1 MASIIRVKR
10 STGTTAPG
18 SLQFGELG
26 LTIGTGTQANKG
38 ERLFVGDNSGNVDV
52 VGGRYFTDLM
62 VHAPGT
68 VASVTNPTTAANGFV
83 AILDQNRKVD
93 LWNVDNLTLDGN
105 TFSST
110 NTNGDINIDP
120 NGSGEIVIPDDTF
133 LTFGT
138 GKDSKIEYDENG
150 SDQLKVTGADVNID
164 ITTQSTSSTTG
175 ALIVDGGVGIAKD
188 LNVGGTT
195 QSNSKDTGAFVIEG
209 GVGIEKNLNVGGNI
223 NIVGIVTFNDHIKL
237 PDSKELRF
245 GDSNDLVIEHDGSHS
260 RIKDTGTGNLNIQAS
275 VAAIQNAA
283 GTENCAVFNQN
294 GSVELYF
301 DNAKKL
307 ATRIDGVEVTG
318 TTDTDNLVVSGVA
331 TVASAKI
338 SDLTSGRVV
347 LAGTAGELE
356 DSGNLTFNGTKL
368 TVTGNAQ
375 ITSDLDVDGGAN
387 ISGGETVLSSAT
399 VSDLTNNRLVIVGAS
414 GALED
419 DANLTFDGSQLSVVG
434 IITHVG
440 KMVNTGGIEIDSV
453 GISSNIIATRNGAGD
468 QLFIDPFP
476 SGGSNE
482 GTVIIKGDLQ
492 VDGTTTTVNST
503 TATVNDPI
511 MRVGDV
517 TSIRTV
523 MSPVSSG
530 ANTIVVDS
538 VTGLATD
545 DIISATGIPG
555 NTTIS
560 SINTGT
566 KTLTISN
573 NTTAG
578 ITTSTQLTITHAKDT
593 NTDRGISFN
602 YNTSSGTANNKLGFF
617 GMDDSQ
623 VGANGSRVWTY
634 VPEATNTA
642 EVISGTKGYLDIKG
656 IYYQSGDFS
665 THGITYFDST
675 GLQNSTTAPSAAT
688 FTSTQLLTA
697 VTEIAITLGSAQ
709 SVVAGDLV
717 TQAGGGSQQGVVKS
731 TSNSTTVTLIGVTG
745 TFNTSADLI
754 LNGTGTGK
762 TPTNVSTTYTS
773 KPMWTTT
780 IDGGTF

>member
-93 LWNVDNLTLDGN
+93 VWNVDNLTLDGN

-110 NTNGDINIDP
+110 DTNGDINIDP

-150 SDQLKVTGADVNID
+150 TDQLNITGADVRINI
-164 ITTQSTSSTTG
+164 
-175 ALIVDGGVGIAKD
+175 
-188 LNVGGTT
+188 TT
-195 QSNSKDTGAFVIEG
+195 QSNSKDTGALIVEG
-209 GVGIEKNLNVGGNI
+209 GVGIEKNLNVGGNL
-223 NIVGIVTFNDHIKL
+223 NVTGIVTFSDHIRL
-237 PDSKELRF
+237 PDNKEIRL
-245 GDSNDLVIEHDGSHS
+245 GDSNDLKLVHNGTDSVISNTTND
-260 RIKDTGTGNLNIQAS
+260 LNITNTGDDINIT
-275 VAAIQNAA
+275 AADDFTLKVQGSEDAITAIGN
-283 GTENCAVFNQN
+283 GAVSLF
-294 GSVELYF
+294 F
-301 DNAKKL
+301 DNVNKAQ
-307 ATRIDGVEVTG
+307 TRIDG
-318 TTDTDNLVVSGVA
+318 
-331 TVASAKI
+331 
-338 SDLTSGRVV
+338 
-347 LAGTAGELE
+347 
-356 DSGNLTFNGTKL
+356 FN
-368 TVTGNAQ
+368 
-375 ITSDLDVDGGAN
+375 VDGTL
-387 ISGGETVLSSAT
+387 E
-399 VSDLTNNRLVIVGAS
+399 TNNFV
-414 GALED
+414 
-419 DANLTFDGSQLSVVG
+419 VVG
-434 IITHVG
+434 VSTITG
-440 KMVNTGGIEIDSV
+440 KIFQTGGIEIDNI
-453 GISSNIIATRNGAGD
+453 GISSNRIETRAGGGN
-468 QLFIDPFP
+468 QLTIDPYP

-517 TSIRTV
+517 TSVRTV
-523 MSPVSSG
+523 MTTVASG
-530 ANTIVVDS
+530 ANTIVIDS
-538 VTGLATD
+538 VTGLQTAD
-545 DIISATGIPG
+545 VVAATGIPG
-555 NTTIS
+555 NTVIDA
-560 SINTGT
+560 INTGT
-566 KTLTISN
+566 KTITISN
-573 NTTAG
+573 NTSAG
-578 ITTSTQLTITHAKDT
+578 ISTGSQLTITHAKDT

-634 VPEATNTA
+634 VPDATNTA
-642 EVISGTKGYLDIKG
+642 EVITGTKGYLDIKG

-665 THGITYFDST
+665 THGVVYFDST
-675 GLQNSTTAPSAAT
+675 GLQNSTTAPGSAT
-688 FTSTQLLTA
+688 ITSTQLLTA

-709 SVVAGDLV
+709 SVTAGDLV
-717 TQAGGGSQQGVVKS
+717 TQAGGGTQQGLS
-731 TSNSTTVTLIGVTG
+731 LIH
-745 TFNTSADLI
+745 I
-754 LNGTGTGK
+754 
-762 TPTNVSTTYTS
+762 
-773 KPMWTTT
+773 
-780 IDGGTF
+780 

>member
-93 LWNVDNLTLDGN
+93 VWNVDNLTLDGN

-110 NTNGDINIDP
+110 DTNGDINIDP

-150 SDQLKVTGADVNID
+150 TDQLNITGADVRINI
-164 ITTQSTSSTTG
+164 
-175 ALIVDGGVGIAKD
+175 
-188 LNVGGTT
+188 TT
-195 QSNSKDTGAFVIEG
+195 QSNSKDTGALIVEG

-223 NIVGIVTFNDHIKL
+223 NITGIVTFSDHIRL
-237 PDSKELRF
+237 PDSKELRL
-245 GDSNDLVIEHDGSHS
+245 GDSNDLKLVHNGTDSVISNTTND
-260 RIKDTGTGNLNIQAS
+260 LNIINTGDDINIT
-275 VAAIQNAA
+275 AADDFTLKVQGSEDAITAIGN
-283 GTENCAVFNQN
+283 GAVSLF
-294 GSVELYF
+294 F
-301 DNAKKL
+301 DNVNKAQ
-307 ATRIDGVEVTG
+307 TRIDG
-318 TTDTDNLVVSGVA
+318 
-331 TVASAKI
+331 
-338 SDLTSGRVV
+338 
-347 LAGTAGELE
+347 
-356 DSGNLTFNGTKL
+356 FN
-368 TVTGNAQ
+368 
-375 ITSDLDVDGGAN
+375 VDGTL
-387 ISGGETVLSSAT
+387 E
-399 VSDLTNNRLVIVGAS
+399 TNNFV
-414 GALED
+414 
-419 DANLTFDGSQLSVVG
+419 VVG
-434 IITHVG
+434 VSTITG
-440 KMVNTGGIEIDSV
+440 KIFQTGGIEIDNI
-453 GISSNIIATRNGAGD
+453 GISSNRIETRAGGGN
-468 QLFIDPFP
+468 QLTIDPYP

-523 MSPVSSG
+523 MTTVASG
-530 ANTIVVDS
+530 ANTIVIDS
-538 VTGLATD
+538 VTGLQTAD
-545 DIISATGIPG
+545 VVVATGIPG
-555 NTTIS
+555 NTVIDA
-560 SINTGT
+560 INTGT
-566 KTLTISN
+566 KTITISN
-573 NTTAG
+573 NTSAG
-578 ITTSTQLTITHAKDT
+578 ISTGSQLTITHAKDT

-634 VPEATNTA
+634 VPDATNTA
-642 EVISGTKGYLDIKG
+642 EVITGTKGYLDIKG

-665 THGITYFDST
+665 THGVVYFDST
-675 GLQNSTTAPSAAT
+675 GLQNSTTAPGSAT
-688 FTSTQLLTA
+688 ITSTQLLTA

-709 SVVAGDLV
+709 SVTAGDLV
-717 TQAGGGSQQGVVKS
+717 TQAGGGTQQGVVKS

-762 TPTNVSTTYTS
+762 TPSAVSTTYTS

>member
-1 MASIIRVKR
+1 
-10 STGTTAPG
+10 
-18 SLQFGELG
+18 
-26 LTIGTGTQANKG
+26 
-38 ERLFVGDNSGNVDV
+38 
-52 VGGRYFTDLM
+52 
-62 VHAPGT
+62 
-68 VASVTNPTTAANGFV
+68 
-83 AILDQNRKVD
+83 LDQNRKVD

-150 SDQLKVTGADVNID
+150 DDQLKFTGADINID
-164 ITTQSTSSTTG
+164 ITTQSNSTGTG
-175 ALIVDGGVGIAKD
+175 ALIVDGGVGIA
-188 LNVGGTT
+188 
-195 QSNSKDTGAFVIEG
+195 
-209 GVGIEKNLNVGGNI
+209 KNLNVGGNI
-223 NIVGIVTFNDHIKL
+223 NIVGIVTFSDHIRL
-237 PDSKELRF
+237 PDSKELRL
-245 GDSNDLVIEHDGSHS
+245 GDNNDLKLVHNGTDSVISNTTND
-260 RIKDTGTGNLNIQAS
+260 LNITNTGDDINIT
-275 VAAIQNAA
+275 AADDFVVKVQGSENAITAIGDGAVSLFFNNAA
-283 GTENCAVFNQN
+283 
-294 GSVELYF
+294 
-301 DNAKKL
+301 KI

-338 SDLTSGRVV
+338 SDLTNNRIV
-347 LAGTAGELE
+347 LAGTAGE
-356 DSGNLTFNGTKL
+356 
-368 TVTGNAQ
+368 
-375 ITSDLDVDGGAN
+375 
-387 ISGGETVLSSAT
+387 
-399 VSDLTNNRLVIVGAS
+399 
-414 GALED
+414 LED
-419 DANLTFDGSQLSVVG
+419 DANLTFDGSELSVVG
-434 IITHVG
+434 VITHVG
-440 KMVNTGGIEIDSV
+440 KMVNTGGIEIDNV
-453 GISSNIIATRNGAGD
+453 GISSNIIATRAGGGN
-468 QLFIDPFP
+468 QIFIDPFP
-476 SGGSNE
+476 SGGSSE

-523 MSPVSSG
+523 MTTVASG
-530 ANTIVVDS
+530 ANTIVIDS
-538 VTGLATD
+538 VTGLQTD
-545 DIISATGIPG
+545 DIVAATGIPG
-555 NTTIS
+555 NTTIA

-566 KTLTISN
+566 KTITISA

-578 ITTSTQLTITHAKDT
+578 ISTSTQLTITHAKDT

-623 VGANGSRVWTY
+623 AGANGSRVWTY
-634 VPEATNTA
+634 VPDATNTA

-709 SVVAGDLV
+709 SVTAGDLV

-780 IDGGTF
+780 VDGGTF